1 MRTKGFTLIELLAVL
16 VILGLLAIVVSGL
29 VNNTVNNA
37 KVTITKAQESSILNA
52 VEKWSVDNSSEFDD
66 IEEKVSII
74 GLDVL
79 FIIDASGSMR
89 KTLVGSIWN
98 QKIKET
104 RYYHTTNALNLAM
117 DALKS
122 PNNRIMITTF
132 GQSNRTVLPLA
143 SYSSSNGKY
152 FEVADNPDT
161 YSSGSVY
168 NTSAVKS
175 TANLRKVTVDGSGNI
190 KETKVST
197 VTMNF
202 NEGNTYTQ
210 QGMYYA
216 ANQFI
221 NSTSSSNTINR
232 IPVVIF
238 ITDGYPS
245 SGSSSYC
252 KSCTSSAQSAT
263 GLASTFYYT
272 LMAGYETRD
281 MIDKHYYASD
291 IFYYTIGFGIDEHAD
306 AKKILDPGSYSKL
319 SKWNY
324 VTKAFQQTGMTAA
337 DLNFAFSSITT
348 EVIEATNV
356 TQVCITV
363 KDLYDNGYLSKKDL
377 NMADGEAAAT
387 YVIMSSNEATGQWSY
402 ALAKTPEQERIC
414 KALLSAGGK

>member
-1 MRTKGFTLIELLAVL
+1 MKNKGFTLVELLAVL
-16 VILGLLAIVVSGL
+16 VILALIAIIVSNT
-29 VNNTVNNA
+29 VSSTVNNA

-52 VEKWSVDNSSEFDD
+52 AEMWSVDNSEQFDD
-66 IEEKVSII
+66 VEEKVSII

-89 KTLVGSIWN
+89 KTLVGAKWN
-98 QKIKET
+98 QKVGET
-104 RYYHTTNALNLAM
+104 RYYYTTDALNMAM

-132 GQSNRTVLPLA
+132 GTYNKTILPLA
-143 SYSSSNGKY
+143 SYSSSTGKY
-152 FEVADNPDT
+152 FEVADNPNS
-161 YSSGSVY
+161 YSSGTIY

-175 TANLRKVTVDGSGNI
+175 TSELRKVTVDASGNI
-190 KETKVST
+190 NESKVST

-210 QGMYYA
+210 PGMYYA

-245 SGSSSYC
+245 YYSSSYC
-252 KSCTSSAQSAT
+252 SSCSSSARSAT
-263 GLASTFYYT
+263 GLDNYFYYT
-272 LMAGYETRD
+272 LMAGYETRN
-281 MIDKHYYASD
+281 MIDNHYAASD
-291 IFYYTIGFGIDEHAD
+291 IFYYTIGFGIDEHVD
-306 AKKILDPGSYSKL
+306 AKKILDPGNYAKL
-319 SKWNY
+319 EKWNY

-348 EVIEATNV
+348 EVIEATKV

-363 KDLYDNGYLSKKDL
+363 KDLYDGGYLSKKDL
-377 NMADGEAAAT
+377 DMADGEAAAT

-402 ALAKTPEQERIC
+402 ALAKTPAQENAC
-414 KALLSAGGK
+414 KALLNS